1 MLISYNWLQSFF
13 AEKIPVPESIK
24 TALENHIF
32 EVEKT
37 NNLANGD
44 TILEIDVLPNR
55 AGDCLSHL
63 GVAREISAILNLDFK
78 TKNSNEV
85 LVDGGV
91 NSAQVKVE
99 NNLCRRYMGRRVE
112 NVKVAPSPSWLVE
125 KINSMGSKSINNLV
139 DLTNFILFDIG
150 QPMHIF
156 DADKVSGAIS
166 VRLAKDGES
175 MTTLDGK
182 VLELSHEDLIIA
194 DEKNVL
200 ALAGV
205 KGGKIAEVDNGTT
218 NIIIESANFDP
229 KMVRRSA
236 ARHGI
241 RTDAVKRFENNLAPM
256 FAELGMNSI
265 SLHILDLLPEAKF
278 GPITDE
284 YESPQVEKT
293 INIDINYIQNRLG
306 LKITDTDI
314 LDIFKRLLFKP
325 QQTGSNIVVVVPLY
339 RLDIDEPDTLVEE
352 VGRLYGYDKIPSVL
366 PNKNS
371 YDNDSKNFLAA
382 QKLREV
388 LFGLGFSE
396 IYGYTFSATG
406 SVELANPLASDRPF
420 LRTNLS
426 NSIKE
431 KIALNLKSV
440 LFDTDTVAIFDIG
453 TVFDDEKENINVA
466 IGIGNTKSKFH
477 TNNKT
482 IDLVISKIKEVFLV
496 DVSPFVIKGELET
509 IIEFPLNLLSE
520 VSNEVEINLHDFIKD
535 SVAYEPVSLY
545 PRIIRDIALFVPKDT
560 IVDIV
565 METIKNKA
573 GSWLTIGPVLF
584 DEFTKEGD
592 VKTSLAFRLVFQA
605 KDKTLEDKEIN
616 QVMEEVSAELKNR
629 GWEVR

>member
-1 MLISYNWLQSFF
+1 
-13 AEKIPVPESIK
+13 
-24 TALENHIF
+24 
-32 EVEKT
+32 
-37 NNLANGD
+37 
-44 TILEIDVLPNR
+44 
-55 AGDCLSHL
+55 
-63 GVAREISAILNLDFK
+63 
-78 TKNSNEV
+78 
-85 LVDGGV
+85 
-91 NSAQVKVE
+91 
-99 NNLCRRYMGRRVE
+99 
-112 NVKVAPSPSWLVE
+112 
-125 KINSMGSKSINNLV
+125 
-139 DLTNFILFDIG
+139 ILFDIG

-156 DADKVSGAIS
+156 DADKVTGAIS
-166 VRLAKDGES
+166 VRLAKEGES

-205 KGGKIAEVDNGTT
+205 KGGKIAEVDDGTT

-236 ARHGI
+236 TSHGI
-241 RTDAVKRFENNLAPM
+241 RTDAVKRFENNLSPM
-256 FAELGMNSI
+256 FAGLGLNSI

-293 INIDINYIQNRLG
+293 INIDIDYIQKRLG
-306 LKITDTDI
+306 LKIADTDI

-325 QQTGSNIVVVVPLY
+325 QQTGSSIVVVVPLY

-406 SVELANPLASDRPF
+406 PVELANPLASDRPF

-509 IIEFPLNLLSE
+509 IMEFPLNLLSE

-560 IVDIV
+560 VVDIV

-573 GSWLTIGPVLF
+573 GNWLTIGPVLF

-616 QVMEEVSAELKNR
+616 EVMAGVYEELKNQ